1 MRVRSISWSWI
12 LIVTALIFSA
22 PTPAQAEQAVQPPT
36 EKEIQAA
43 RRETLE
49 GVRKL
54 LDAYAYLDSV
64 GLAEDPVIFRALI
77 DEMSSQFARLFFI
90 GLRGPGNPEDQPI
103 ARIGDVFLYQ
113 SDFERELDDQ
123 PFNIRR
129 RYNTLPRKKH
139 LLDRMVQNHLML
151 QRALRLGLYLDPE
164 VMEHTRQMLIQ
175 RLMQHA
181 FKASIKREDVT
192 EEEMK
197 EYYEAHEEDF
207 NRPEQVRA
215 SHIHIR
221 VKDWDDEALVREAR
235 QKMQRIYRKL
245 RSQCRQNLKEC
256 FSQLAS
262 QHSEDARNKYR
273 GGDLGYFARTGEG
286 GAMAQALSDAAFGL
300 TEMYKYSEPVKTDL
314 GFSVVQLTD
323 KREAFRRSY
332 EQMRT
337 QSLERLF
344 RNLRSRARESY
355 LDNLHKETTVEIYDE
370 PLDKINLDQPRPG
383 EETE

>member
-1 MRVRSISWSWI
+1 MRGRSISWSWI
-12 LIVTALIFSA
+12 LVVTALIFSA
-22 PTPAQAEQAVQPPT
+22 PPQAQAEQAVQPPAD
-36 EKEIQAA
+36 KEIQAA
-43 RRETLE
+43 ERETLD

-54 LDAYAYLDSV
+54 LDAYAYLESV
-64 GLAEDPVIFRALI
+64 GLAKDPVIFRALI

-90 GLRGPGNPEDQPI
+90 GLSGPSTPGDQPI

-113 SDFERELDDQ
+113 SDFERELADQ

-151 QRALRLGLYLDPE
+151 QRALGLGLYLDPE

-181 FKASIKREDVT
+181 FEASIKREDVT
-192 EEEMK
+192 EAEMK

-215 SHIHIR
+215 SHIHVR
-221 VKDWDDEALVREAR
+221 VKDWDDETLVREAR
-235 QKMQRIYRKL
+235 QKMQRINREV
-245 RSQCRQNLKEC
+245 RSECKQNLKEC

-273 GGDLGYFARTGEG
+273 GGDLGYFARTSEG
-286 GAMAQALSDAAFGL
+286 GAMPQALSEAAFVL
-300 TEMYKYSEPVKTDL
+300 TEIYKYSEPVKTEL
-314 GFSVVQLTD
+314 GYSIVQLTG

-337 QSLERLF
+337 QILERLF

-355 LDNLHKETTVEIYDE
+355 LENLNKETPVEIYDE
-370 PLDKINLDQPRPG
+370 PLDKINLDQPQPG
-383 EETE
+383 EATQ